1 MIALEA
7 AGQNRCGF
15 GDLRTITFVQFMCFA
30 AGAIIPTFGY
40 KFAAMQT
47 TQPPTQTYDDE
58 ISLLELWQILVKRKA
73 LILACFVLCLAGGA
87 AFAFLKAPIYEA
99 SVKLR
104 IGQVKGEGAAPPVI
118 LENADELTSRILAS
132 YGEDVATGIKRERP
146 FITTASVQ
154 KGVTTTVQLT
164 AEGDT
169 PEDAARLLHDVVQS
183 VQKAHTAL
191 FENNLKPIAERLK
204 SLDEQHNALQQQYTD
219 LTQLA
224 EKLKDRDNVQASL
237 LMIERSPITNS
248 LDQQAAERLRLS
260 QQMTPPATR
269 PTELIGEITAPAKPS
284 KPKKA
289 LVLALAAVL
298 GIMGGV
304 MLAFVAEFIAKSK
317 ASTTTKT

>member
-30 AGAIIPTFGY
+30 AGAIISAFPHDLVP
-40 KFAAMQT
+40 MQT
-47 TQPPTQTYDDE
+47 SPQSIQSHADDE
-58 ISLLELWQILVKRKA
+58 ISLLELWQILAKRKA
-73 LILACFVLCLAGGA
+73 LIMACFVLCLGGGA
-87 AFAFLKAPIYEA
+87 AFAFLTSPVYEA

-104 IGQVKGEGAAPPVI
+104 IGQVQGNGGL
-118 LENADELTSRILAS
+118 LENAEELSARILAH
-132 YGEDVATGIKRERP
+132 YGKDVAAGITRERP
-146 FITTASVQ
+146 FINTATVQ

-169 PEDAARLLHDVVQS
+169 PEDAARLLDDVVKG
-183 VQKAHTAL
+183 VRKTHMAM
-191 FENNLKPIAERLK
+191 FENNLKPIVERLK
-204 SLDEQHNALQQQYTD
+204 SLDEQRASLQQQYAD

-224 EKLKDRDNVQASL
+224 ERLKERDNVQASL

-248 LDQQAAERLRLS
+248 LDQQATERLRLS

-284 KPKKA
+284 NPKKA

-298 GIMGGV
+298 GVMGGV
-304 MLAFVAEFIAKSK
+304 MLAFIAEFLSK
-317 ASTTTKT
+317 GTACTPRKT